1 MAFRFK
7 NIVEIYEGKRIPA
20 EVRRHD
26 MYYYE
31 LRHGEPYW
39 SLPLTVER
47 AVWVNY
53 WGTIVCRELV
63 DLPEDYGDGARYM
76 SLSRKNGEK
85 LVEMA
90 QEQEFK
96 KSKRRT
102 T

>member
-1 MAFRFK
+1 MAFRFN
-7 NIVEIYEGKRIPA
+7 NI
-20 EVRRHD
+20 
-26 MYYYE
+26 
-31 LRHGEPYW
+31 L
-39 SLPLTVER
+39 
-47 AVWVNY
+47 
-53 WGTIVCRELV
+53 ELV